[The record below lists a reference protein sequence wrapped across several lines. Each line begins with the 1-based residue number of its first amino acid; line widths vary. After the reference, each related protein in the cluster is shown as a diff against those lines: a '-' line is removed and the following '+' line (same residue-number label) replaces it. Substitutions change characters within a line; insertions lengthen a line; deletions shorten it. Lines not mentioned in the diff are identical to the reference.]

1 MCIKAGLTFSWI
13 LHSYF
18 HQSITCNQRLQDQKL
33 EGRQR
38 SKQLL
43 TVFKHRTTFQ
53 GLFILY
59 WHLRN
64 RLKSR
69 KTPLEI
75 AVQLRQTL
83 NSLMF
88 IEEPQHSCKQ
98 LLTMEAAQRG
108 WARITQHLINGRYSR
123 SGRRPWQRRKTSGKG
138 HSQSFTRARPLIS
151 LWYSQT
157 ISSLWWNQ
165 TVGVW
170 DTLLFRL
177 IIMEGWIKEGIKLHI
192 NPLIHTEVINLIAR
206 EAIIMR
212 LGCLRYN

>member
-1 MCIKAGLTFSWI
+1 MFNWI
-13 LHSYF
+13 LHSSC
-18 HQSITCNQRLQDQKL
+18 HRSITCNQRLQDQKL
-33 EGRQR
+33 EGRLQL
-38 SKQLL
+38 SKQWLI
-43 TVFKHRTTFQ
+43 VFKHRTTFQ

-59 WHLRN
+59 WHLHN
-64 RLKSR
+64 RLRSKR
-69 KTPLEI
+69 TRLEI

-98 LLTMEAAQRG
+98 LLTMAAVQRE
-108 WARITQHLINGRYSR
+108 WARITPHLINGRYSR
-123 SGRRPWQRRKTSGKG
+123 SGRRPWQHRKTSGKG

-170 DTLLFRL
+170 DILLYRL
-177 IIMEGWIKEGIKLHI
+177 IIMEGWIEEGIKLHI
-192 NPLIHTEVINLIAR
+192 NPLIHIEVINLIVQ
-206 EAIIMR
+206 EGTIMK
-212 LGCLRYN
+212 LGSLRFN